1 MGRARFWFV
10 AVLIFGAALY
20 LAVYPRFRPKP
31 RSQPLRFSHAA
42 HVKEAECG
50 ACHLYATEYYPA
62 GVPTLAECVDCH
74 QGTQSKAPAAVKEEA
89 RLQKFLEANREIHWA
104 LLPPLPAHVFFS
116 HRRHT
121 VGSKIKCATCHGDI
135 EKTTAL
141 PAEPPN
147 RFTMKWCL
155 HCHQARKASTDCL
168 ECHR

>member
-1 MGRARFWFV
+1 
-10 AVLIFGAALY
+10 
-20 LAVYPRFRPKP
+20 
-31 RSQPLRFSHAA
+31 
-42 HVKEAECG
+42 
-50 ACHLYATEYYPA
+50 LYATEYYPA